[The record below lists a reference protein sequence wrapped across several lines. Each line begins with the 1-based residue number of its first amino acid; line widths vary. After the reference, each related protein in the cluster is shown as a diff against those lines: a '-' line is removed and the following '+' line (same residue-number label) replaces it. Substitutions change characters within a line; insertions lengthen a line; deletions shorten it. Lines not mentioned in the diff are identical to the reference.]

1 MQRDHPPQGFG
12 TRSSRRNRSS
22 SLSTDYK
29 KIPKTSC
36 LLSPPLVNPQPQYV
50 VSSAVRQV
58 ITADHNAA
66 TTDRFH
72 NERIEI
78 TDAALMLLN
87 GFLDNLLFS
96 ILLTAKSTKIIAI
109 RPAVSEV
116 LKPRLAR
123 EVVSAADD
131 ELGEYIGGSDDEDFP
146 EFCGGQEPSGHF
158 ELERSWKLTRL
169 RCMVYSRLGDMEE
182 EDEEDHLRREGLDEN
197 GSRPGR
203 FSNHIGHI
211 TPAAAIFL
219 TSILEYIGENAL
231 LIVAENA
238 RNRSSYGTPKSNED
252 QSVEAQI
259 PRPLIL
265 DDVDVEKIAL
275 NPTLGRL
282 WRTWRKHSRL
292 PGLSRTLSR
301 ESLLRSPRKTS
312 SRQSSVGTLE
322 TVDEPQLRPITSH
335 PPVSENAEPID
346 PTAIP
351 LPLSDND
358 VDEIE
363 IPGFT
368 AQLAVAIPAR
378 AFRPRS
384 LFITH
389 NDINPRATPE
399 PALPKSASVLE
410 YRTHSRS
417 HSLPTTPLKGRAA
430 PPKKAPDLVV
440 IPPKNEEK
448 EEEEEEEEEDND
460 SETMDENAEHVN
472 ITRTR
477 GSSTLDCESRPQRR
491 ESVTLNSCLNAD
503 DDIGSPVSSL
513 HSDAIG
519 VAIGHSQISEAPSPV
534 SQMDSWISKGSS
546 EYEDYEQQ
554 PQQQQPAFTIP
565 SANQPAALHG
575 QQSGREKETPMTLH
589 PTQQLPVDL
598 YSTAPSPIPQKSP
611 LRRYAH
617 EHPTP
622 PAEGDDTIVETAFVS
637 QPSSSV
643 SPPPRLTPLRELVAT
658 ATSTPDEHSPS
669 LPAVSQSAA
678 SSEPMSASSKSD
690 RSTSSQAKRINIKI
704 PVTGNTVHAMTN
716 SPRSVSSARE
726 RAGVQR
732 VSPPPSKSPSEPGG
746 MRPRRS
752 ESNSSF
758 PERRPITSGSGTS
771 QVSSKLKGLVS
782 RQMTSTSLRSSG
794 DANGD
799 GTSDL
804 DQLIESDETLHYT
817 LTPKTMREIEDP
829 GSPRWASVRTGSV
842 DLRDSGSAKG
852 SPTIGGGSNG
862 LRITASAQSPPRG
875 PAPQPRDA
883 RAEVK
888 SVREFANFI
897 KHTGPGPNSMKHTP
911 IVIPSSTR
919 QSNMSHD
926 FTSMA
931 SPSPVSS
938 RAQSSM
944 SGYLSRPNRPRLEAR
959 PAVAPKDN
967 QTSELI
973 DFIREG
979 PPRDGSHRI
988 PRTVAPF
995 RTTMDSD
1002 DFHSLSPTRLDRDT
1016 FTHSSIASTQDD
1028 SVAARSFNSSFNSRT
1043 GLLEAVSQGNN
1054 RPVRPQAQLHSVLDS
1069 PVDEVREPVRTRR
1082 RVRDP
1087 YAIDTDS
1094 EDEFDE
1100 QPRRPQKREESLMDF
1115 LRNVPPPPTNDEP
1128 PQLLSVNMRA
1138 ANAMQPVKPRSKST
1152 ASTMKSRLMRT
1163 TSTDKAPKSK
1173 LSRSSLRSQKS
1184 FATNPVTTT
1193 PADAPA
1199 LPSLHTTTSSVSSQ
1213 YSFRQEPYA
1222 PNVTTYPA
1230 HVDRLRNGYNMG
1242 PHPADDMRTPP
1253 HYRTGNSG
1261 TAALAD
1267 FLRNTAP
1274 PESPQTSRPPTS
1286 SAKESGGG
1294 LGSFSRVFSRKKK
1307 QAI

>member
-1 MQRDHPPQGFG
+1 MERDHPPQGFG
-12 TRSSRRNRSS
+12 TRASRRNRSS

-66 TTDRFH
+66 TADRFH
-72 NERIEI
+72 NERIDI

-238 RNRSSYGTPKSNED
+238 T
-252 QSVEAQI
+252 
-259 PRPLIL
+259 
-265 DDVDVEKIAL
+265 
-275 NPTLGRL
+275 
-282 WRTWRKHSRL
+282 
-292 PGLSRTLSR
+292 TLSR

-335 PPVSENAEPID
+335 PPVSENVEPID

-417 HSLPTTPLKGRAA
+417 HSLPTTPLKVRAT

-440 IPPKNEEK
+440 IPAKNEEK
-448 EEEEEEEEEDND
+448 EEEEVVEDND

-477 GSSTLDCESRPQRR
+477 GSSTLDCESRPQR
-491 ESVTLNSCLNAD
+491 
-503 DDIGSPVSSL
+503 
-513 HSDAIG
+513 
-519 VAIGHSQISEAPSPV
+519 QYEA
-534 SQMDSWISKGSS
+534 
-546 EYEDYEQQ
+546 YEPQ

-565 SANQPAALHG
+565 SANQPAALSG
-575 QQSGREKETPMTLH
+575 QQSGREKETPMSLR

-598 YSTAPSPIPQKSP
+598 YSSAPSPIPQKSP

-617 EHPTP
+617 EHPTA

-643 SPPPRLTPLRELVAT
+643 SPPPRLTPLRELFAT

-690 RSTSSQAKRINIKI
+690 RSTSFQALALLIF
-704 PVTGNTVHAMTN
+704 
-716 SPRSVSSARE
+716 
-726 RAGVQR
+726 
-732 VSPPPSKSPSEPGG
+732 KSPE
-746 MRPRRS
+746 
-752 ESNSSF
+752 
-758 PERRPITSGSGTS
+758 
-771 QVSSKLKGLVS
+771 L
-782 RQMTSTSLRSSG
+782 
-794 DANGD
+794 
-799 GTSDL
+799 
-804 DQLIESDETLHYT
+804 LIESDETLHYT

-911 IVIPSSTR
+911 IVIPSSIR

-1069 PVDEVREPVRTRR
+1069 PVDEVREPVRSRR

-1100 QPRRPQKREESLMDF
+1100 QPRRPQKKEESLMDF

-1242 PHPADDMRTPP
+1242 PHPTDDMRTPP

-1294 LGSFSRVFSRKKK
+1294 LAEGGFPPSSSEGEVSHSIMRWRTPSSHWRGFRADSFHGFKTSQYHLRQNIALIHAPLIEYKKEVGYHINASHPRRCPPAVQHLSWACSLPHHAAASFSAGGNNAF
-1307 QAI
+1307 